1 MVFKHL
7 LKSTKTHYFL
17 GGIAAALLAP
27 VVAKS
32 PTVRKAVV
40 KTMAK
45 EMEIQKQAQVSYENM
60 KEEAADLA
68 YEARMQAES
77 NMVET
82 AVEEEAPVATEE

>member
-1 MVFKHL
+1 
-7 LKSTKTHYFL
+7 
-17 GGIAAALLAP
+17 
-27 VVAKS
+27 
-32 PTVRKAVV
+32 
-40 KTMAK
+40 
-45 EMEIQKQAQVSYENM
+45 M